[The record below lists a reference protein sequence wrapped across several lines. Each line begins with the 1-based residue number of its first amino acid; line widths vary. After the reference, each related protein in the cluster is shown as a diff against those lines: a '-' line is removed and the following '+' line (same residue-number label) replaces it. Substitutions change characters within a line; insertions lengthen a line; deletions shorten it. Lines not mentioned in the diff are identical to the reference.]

1 MAQSETVERILDAA
15 EQLFAEKGFA
25 ETSLRLIT
33 SKAGV
38 NLAAVNYHFG
48 SKKALIQAVF
58 SRFLG
63 PFCVSLEK
71 AGSSPG
77 QARGPARHPGG
88 PPAPAGVPG
97 DGGEAAQRQRPVDLH
112 ALARPGLQPEPG
124 APAQVPGGGLRQ
136 GLPALHAAGQRG
148 GAEAAAHR
156 LFWRVHFMLGAAAFS
171 MSGIKAL
178 RAMAE
183 TDFGVN
189 TSTEQVMHLMVPF
202 FAAGM
207 RAESGIDDPLLAG
220 AQLRPRNKTPAKA

>member
-58 SRFLG
+58 SRFSG
-63 PFCVSLEK
+63 HSAPAWK
-71 AGSSPG
+71 GAGSSPG

-124 APAQVPGGGLRQ
+124 HLRKYLEEVY
-136 GLPALHAAGQRG
+136 GKVFRRYMLLVN
-148 GAEAAAHR
+148 EAAPKLPPIE